1 MKKRQKKKYICI
13 LREIKHEKGRREMI
27 CYTNLLKEELQK
39 ALGCTE
45 PIAIAFGASYAVR
58 LLGQKPERYEIACSG
73 NIIKN
78 VEAVTVPETCG
89 MKG

>member
-1 MKKRQKKKYICI
+1 
-13 LREIKHEKGRREMI
+13 MI

-39 ALGCTE
+39 VLGCTE

-78 VEAVTVPETCG
+78 VEAVTVPEICS